1 MARSRSSDPQPG
13 SSPAPIPKDASPGDP
28 PTSVVGPRPVP
39 VTPPPSPPVVD
50 SRPVVDTEKPSGD
63 RPSETPP
70 RTGPPAAPPVR
81 TRSST
86 AYVGVGVGLAVLVLV
101 LVFIIQ
107 NLNDAS
113 VHYLGLHFRLP
124 IGLLILAGAVAGG
137 VIVLLVSLA
146 RVTQLR
152 VRARRS
158 GHGRHDV
165 H

>member
-1 MARSRSSDPQPG
+1 
-13 SSPAPIPKDASPGDP
+13 
-28 PTSVVGPRPVP
+28 
-39 VTPPPSPPVVD
+39 
-50 SRPVVDTEKPSGD
+50 
-63 RPSETPP
+63 
-70 RTGPPAAPPVR
+70 
-81 TRSST
+81 
-86 AYVGVGVGLAVLVLV
+86 VGVGLLVLILV

-124 IGLLILAGAVAGG
+124 IGLFILAAAVAGG
-137 VIVLLVSLA
+137 VIVLLVSFA

>member
-1 MARSRSSDPQPG
+1 MEEQSA
-13 SSPAPIPKDASPGDP
+13 PGDP
-28 PTSVVGPRPVP
+28 RQSITDPSPLPLTTPGGLPTA
-39 VTPPPSPPVVD
+39 TPPPPVTGAGEPQGRQPQSD
-50 SRPVVDTEKPSGD
+50 ERLTEA
-63 RPSETPP
+63 PP
-70 RTGPPAAPPVR
+70 RSNAVSAPPAR

-86 AYVGVGVGLAVLVLV
+86 AYVGVGVGLVVLVLV

-113 VHYLGLHFRLP
+113 VHYLGLHFNLP
-124 IGLLILAGAVAGG
+124 VGLLILAGAVAGG

-158 GHGRHDV
+158 GHGHHDV
-165 H
+165 R